1 MSVYVKICG
10 LSTGGTV
17 DAAVEAGAD
26 AVGFVFAPGSPR
38 TVDAAL
44 ARSLATPP
52 AVARVGV
59 VRGQP
64 IDAVL
69 ALAEAA
75 ELTAVQF
82 HGGEPESDL
91 QRAAAA
97 GYDVIRAVSI
107 DELEAAASAPSPA
120 HRLLI
125 DAVEPGAGHAFD
137 ARRLNPLA
145 LPADWLLAGGLTPEN
160 VARLLRDS
168 GAAGADVSSGV
179 ESSRGVKDVALI
191 RAFVAA
197 AREAS
202 VGA

>member
-1 MSVYVKICG
+1 
-10 LSTGGTV
+10 
-17 DAAVEAGAD
+17 
-26 AVGFVFAPGSPR
+26 VGFVLAPGSPR

-52 AVARVGV
+52 GVARVGV

-64 IDAVL
+64 IDEVL
-69 ALAEAA
+69 AFAEEAA
-75 ELTAVQF
+75 LTTVQF

-107 DELEAAASAPSPA
+107 DELEAAASAPS

-125 DAVEPGAGHAFD
+125 DAVEPGAGHTFD

-145 LPADWLLAGGLTPEN
+145 LPADWLLAGGLTPDN
-160 VARLLRDS
+160 VARLLRSS

-197 AREAS
+197 AREAP